1 MNNGKQAMTIA
12 KEELERQLQDV
23 KVHSEMS
30 AAGAKVKKENL
41 KNSKAAGVAKR
52 KSQVAATT
60 AKSVT
65 LTVAQK
71 TKAKFGQLVE
81 VEYTMPIDREQEAG
95 FDLVYHYSN
104 QFSVLRRN
112 AVMNVKKAHV
122 AADTINNQTT
132 RTKTLHSQL
141 TSLQAEMSSL
151 PNVMTILA
159 TSVENIYKLRDGLHA
174 MESALGSLERL
185 CDEVDVH
192 RAKKADAG
200 KAREYQRHANTSLYL
215 QKQSFAT
222 SLLKD
227 KQAQLST
234 KNKSLHQRLKEQ
246 MVSFAEELKTGQ
258 TADSVSAAGT
268 GSGAATGAV
277 SPGAG
282 AGADATVEPAAALV
296 TAIKTGEQTQR
307 TKMDGTRSSIALT
320 SFSKDNIGVV
330 ADAAAAA
337 ADDDTGA
344 GIAGDKA
351 STAVDEADAVE
362 NEATATKD
370 GTLTPSA
377 AQQESTAAD
386 SDQDDGADNA

>member
-1 MNNGKQAMTIA
+1 MFGRGLSRVI
-12 KEELERQLQDV
+12 LRQPAHRGLLR
-23 KVHSEMS
+23 
-30 AAGAKVKKENL
+30 A
-41 KNSKAAGVAKR
+41 
-52 KSQVAATT
+52 
-60 AKSVT
+60 
-65 LTVAQK
+65 
-71 TKAKFGQLVE
+71 
-81 VEYTMPIDREQEAG
+81 
-95 FDLVYHYSN
+95 DLRVL
-104 QFSVLRRN
+104 SVLTQCYAYASR
-112 AVMNVKKAHV
+112 
-122 AADTINNQTT
+122 AA
-132 RTKTLHSQL
+132 
-141 TSLQAEMSSL
+141 A
-151 PNVMTILA
+151 
-159 TSVENIYKLRDGLHA
+159 
-174 MESALGSLERL
+174 
-185 CDEVDVH
+185 
-192 RAKKADAG
+192 
-200 KAREYQRHANTSLYL
+200 
-215 QKQSFAT
+215 
-222 SLLKD
+222 
-227 KQAQLST
+227 
-234 KNKSLHQRLKEQ
+234 
-246 MVSFAEELKTGQ
+246 
-258 TADSVSAAGT
+258 ADSVSAAGT

-330 ADAAAAA
+330 ADADAAA